1 MTSGLEHLSAWVI
14 TEGYVGME
22 VQAKA
27 LSQALGL
34 SPEIKRVAAPPI
46 WPWLPVSLWPAP
58 LYFAR
63 AKGAALDPP
72 WPEILITCGRRSAAM
87 AIAIRRESRKQGE
100 PGTFTVHIQN
110 PQVVPRRLDLVITP
124 SHDLRNIRRYHEQG
138 PNIITTLGSLHELE
152 PRGLAAE
159 AEKIRARFAHL
170 PRPLVAVLV
179 GGPSKTY
186 RMGVDCMEVLGAGLR
201 RLVGT
206 TGCGLIVLTSRR
218 TGEANRAALGRALE
232 GTGAYFWDGEGENP
246 YRGLLGLADGLV
258 VTCDSV
264 NMMTEAGAS
273 GKPVY
278 VAMFHSSSKRILTFH
293 QEMQE
298 TGHARVFE
306 GEVDFDWKPE
316 PLLETPRIAAE
327 IAARYLQR
335 YPHGGRETQG

>member
-1 MTSGLEHLSAWVI
+1 MTNGLEHLSAWVI

-34 SPEIKRVAAPPI
+34 EPEIKRVTAPPI

-58 LYFAR
+58 LFFAR
-63 AKGAALDPP
+63 ARGAVLDPP
-72 WPEILITCGRRSAAM
+72 WPEILITCGRRSAAI
-87 AIAIRRESRKQGE
+87 AIAIRRESRKGGA

-124 SHDLRNIRRYHEQG
+124 SHDLTNIRRYHEHG
-138 PNIITTLGSLHELE
+138 PNIITTLGSLHELKPE
-152 PRGLAAE
+152 ILAAE
-159 AEKIRARFAHL
+159 ADKIRARFDHL
-170 PRPLVAVLV
+170 PKPLVAVLV

-186 RMGVDCMEVLGAGLR
+186 RMGTGCMEVLGAGLR
-201 RLVGT
+201 RLAGT

-218 TGEANRAALGRALE
+218 TGEANRAALENALE

-246 YRGLLGLADGLV
+246 YRGLLGLADALV

-264 NMMTEAGAS
+264 NMVTEAAAS

-278 VAMFHSSSKRILTFH
+278 VAMFESRSKRILAFH
-293 QEMQE
+293 REMQE

-306 GEVDFDWKPE
+306 GEADFAWSPE

-327 IAARYLQR
+327 IAARY
-335 YPHGGRETQG
+335 REHDR

>member
-63 AKGAALDPP
+63 ARGALLDPP
-72 WPEILITCGRRSAAM
+72 WPEILITCGRRSAAI
-87 AIAIRRESRKQGE
+87 AIAIRRESRKQSG

-327 IAARYLQR
+327 IAARYLER
-335 YPHGGRETQG
+335 YPHGGTET